1 MLEEL
6 KRELISVIKNLNNVA
21 ILRLL
26 LSIAKGGK

>member
-1 MLEEL
+1 MLDDL
-6 KRELISVIKNLNNVA
+6 RNELISVIKNLNNVA

>member
-6 KRELISVIKNLNNVA
+6 RNELISIIKNLNNVA

-26 LSIAKGGK
+26 ISIAKGGK

>member
-6 KRELISVIKNLNNVA
+6 RNELINAVKNLNNVA

-26 LSIAKGGK
+26 ISIAKGGK